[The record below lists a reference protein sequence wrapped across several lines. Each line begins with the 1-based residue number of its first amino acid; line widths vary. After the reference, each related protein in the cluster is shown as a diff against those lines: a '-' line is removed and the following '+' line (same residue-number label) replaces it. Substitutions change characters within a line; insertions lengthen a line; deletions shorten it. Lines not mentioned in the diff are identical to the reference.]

1 MHVSPACVFTMY
13 VPGTHRGQK
22 EAPNPLELG
31 IPDACAGKTP
41 VHINIHK
48 NFKKKERKEAF
59 RWCSAQALAA

>member
-31 IPDACAGKTP
+31 IPDACEMPRGEERGKEVNSELKGRPKLVPAGKE
-41 VHINIHK
+41 I
-48 NFKKKERKEAF
+48 
-59 RWCSAQALAA
+59 S